1 MVLGEHQ
8 RQAWL
13 CTLLGL
19 HRLQDL
25 RASLHEQL
33 RGHGLQ
39 WLAVLG
45 EVCLQGQY
53 LHPTFLPL
61 HGGQGDGYVVF
72 WLGAACSDVS
82 LQFLLDKVYKQSNG
96 KHGHELDGIYA
107 NGAGTRTTRQGVAVW
122 FDGSHLGLHHMVSG
136 IDEQKLDEQ
145 SMDENMSDFTS
156 DTFREKM
163 CWQKALQ

>member
-1 MVLGEHQ
+1 M
-8 RQAWL
+8 
-13 CTLLGL
+13 
-19 HRLQDL
+19 
-25 RASLHEQL
+25 
-33 RGHGLQ
+33 
-39 WLAVLG
+39 
-45 EVCLQGQY
+45 
-53 LHPTFLPL
+53 FLPL

-72 WLGAACSDVS
+72 WLGAACSDVF
-82 LQFLLDKVYKQSNG
+82 LQFLLDKVYKQSNYKQSNG

-107 NGAGTRTTRQGVAVW
+107 NGAGTRATRQGVAVW

-156 DTFREKM
+156 DRFREKM

>member
-1 MVLGEHQ
+1 
-8 RQAWL
+8 
-13 CTLLGL
+13 
-19 HRLQDL
+19 
-25 RASLHEQL
+25 
-33 RGHGLQ
+33 
-39 WLAVLG
+39 VLG

-107 NGAGTRTTRQGVAVW
+107 NGAGTRATRQGVAVW